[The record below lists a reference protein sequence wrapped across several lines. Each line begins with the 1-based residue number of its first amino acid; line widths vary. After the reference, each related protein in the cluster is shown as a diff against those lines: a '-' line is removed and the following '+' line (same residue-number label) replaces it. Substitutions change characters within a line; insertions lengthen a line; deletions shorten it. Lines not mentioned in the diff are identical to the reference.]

1 MLNDTLQDNNVSA
14 NNEEE
19 AQAEILLKAML
30 NATKSDGVI
39 DDEKKRKITMHFGDV
54 SDEEANFVRRKLESP
69 LDTLALVNNVP
80 RGMEQQVYFMSLL
93 SIDLGSNEE
102 AHYLDELAKGLNISH
117 DVCNQTHE
125 KVGAPALY
133 S

>member
-1 MLNDTLQDNNVSA
+1 MLNDALQDNNVSA

-93 SIDLGSNEE
+93 AIDFDSN
-102 AHYLDELAKGLNISH
+102 
-117 DVCNQTHE
+117 
-125 KVGAPALY
+125 
-133 S
+133 